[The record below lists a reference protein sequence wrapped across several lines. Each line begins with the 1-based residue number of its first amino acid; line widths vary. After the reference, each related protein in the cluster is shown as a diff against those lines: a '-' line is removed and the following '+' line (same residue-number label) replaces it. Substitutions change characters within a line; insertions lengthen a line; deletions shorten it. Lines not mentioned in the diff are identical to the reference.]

1 MWYTLLQCRYLLI
14 GMDTANTIL
23 GMNRCGPTVLLMRDV
38 VDESV
43 MALLP
48 ALLGGVFDVPPNWV
62 ALRDSDFNFECVSS
76 DSRHPLDTVILGSN
90 IDHTPRRCRKRLKAV
105 LSTFSHKSPC
115 RLWHTYDPP
124 RSLSRS
130 YAPPTWCQ
138 PT

>member
-62 ALRDSDFNFECVSS
+62 ALRASDFNFECVSS
-76 DSRHPLDTVILGSN
+76 DSRPVGHR
-90 IDHTPRRCRKRLKAV
+90 HFR
-105 LSTFSHKSPC
+105 F
-115 RLWHTYDPP
+115 
-124 RSLSRS
+124 
-130 YAPPTWCQ
+130 
-138 PT
+138 